1 MAPPRLIVFA
11 GSTRRESWNRKLAA
25 VVAGMAR
32 DAGAEVTVLE
42 LADYPMPIMDEDL
55 ESSEGLPANA
65 LKLKDLFKAHD
76 GFLVSCPEYNG
87 SITPLL
93 KNVIDWLSRPR
104 EGEGRLACFDGKVA
118 GLFGASPGGPGGLR
132 GLVHVRAILS
142 GIGTHVVPAQ
152 YALGG
157 AHEAFNTDGSMTDPA
172 KAKVVR
178 GVVEAT
184 VRTAARLK
192 GEGSE

>member
-1 MAPPRLIVFA
+1 MASPRLIVFA

-25 VVAGMAR
+25 AAAGMAR
-32 DAGAEVTVLE
+32 EAGAEVTPLE

-55 ESSEGLPANA
+55 EAAEGLPANA

-93 KNVIDWLSRPR
+93 KNTIDWLSRPR
-104 EGEGRLACFDGKVA
+104 EGEAQLACFGGKVA
-118 GLFGASPGGPGGLR
+118 GLFGASPGGLGGLR

-152 YALGG
+152 FALGG
-157 AHEAFNTDGSMTDPA
+157 AQEAFNPDGSMADPA
-172 KAKVVR
+172 KAKAVRAVVD
-178 GVVEAT
+178 AT
-184 VRTAARLK
+184 VRTATRLK
-192 GEGSE
+192 D